1 VLAVRVKIRKDD
13 TVEVISGR
21 EADRGKRGKVIKV
34 MPDEGKVVITGI
46 NVRKKHQKQVQSQGR
61 TLQPGIIEFEAPIA
75 IGNVML
81 VCPKCDNAVRVGVQR
96 ENDESQRVCK
106 NCGAVIE

>member
-1 VLAVRVKIRKDD
+1 MRVKIRKDD

-21 EADRGKRGKVIKV
+21 EADKGRRGKVIKV
-34 MPDEGKVVITGI
+34 MPEEGKVVIAGI
-46 NVRKKHQKQVQSQGR
+46 NVRKKHQKQVQAQGR
-61 TLQPGIIEFEAPIA
+61 TLKPGIIEFEAPIA

-96 ENDESQRVCK
+96 EENESQRVCK

>member
-1 VLAVRVKIRKDD
+1 MRVKIRKDD

-21 EADRGKRGKVIKV
+21 NSDKGRRGKVIKV
-34 MPDEGKVVITGI
+34 LPDEGKVVLAGVNI
-46 NVRKKHQKQVQSQGR
+46 RKKHQKQVQAQGR
-61 TLQPGIIEFEAPIA
+61 TLKPGIIEFEAPLA

-81 VCPKCDNAVRVGVQR
+81 VCPKCDNPVRVSIER
-96 ENDESQRVCK
+96 EEGESQRVCK

>member
-1 VLAVRVKIRKDD
+1 MRVKIRKDD

-21 EADRGKRGKVIKV
+21 ELDRGKRGKVIKV
-34 MPDEGKVVITGI
+34 MPDEGKVVIAGI
-46 NVRKKHQKQVQSQGR
+46 NVHKKHQKQVQSQGR
-61 TLQPGIIEFEAPIA
+61 TIKPGIIEFEAPIA

-81 VCPKCDNAVRVGVQR
+81 VCPKCDNAVRVGVER
-96 ENDESQRVCK
+96 EDGESQRVCK

>member
-1 VLAVRVKIRKDD
+1 MKVKIRKDD

-21 EADRGKRGKVIKV
+21 EADKGKRGKVIKV
-34 MPDEGKVVITGI
+34 LPDEGKVVIAGI
-46 NVRKKHQKQVQSQGR
+46 NVRKKHQKQVQAQGR
-61 TLQPGIIEFEAPIA
+61 TLKPGIIEFEAPLA

-81 VCPKCDNAVRVGVQR
+81 VCPKCDNPVRVGIER
-96 ENDESQRVCK
+96 EENESRRICK

>member
-1 VLAVRVKIRKDD
+1 MKVKIRKDD

-21 EADRGKRGKVIKV
+21 EADKGKRGKVIKV
-34 MPDEGKVVITGI
+34 LPEEGKVVISGI
-46 NVRKKHQKQVQSQGR
+46 NIRKKHQKQVQAQGR
-61 TLQPGIIEFEAPIA
+61 TLKPGIIEFEAPLA

-81 VCPKCDNAVRVGVQR
+81 VCPKCDNPVRVGIER
-96 ENDESQRVCK
+96 EENESRRICK

>member
-1 VLAVRVKIRKDD
+1 MRVKIRKDD

-21 EADRGKRGKVIKV
+21 EADKGKRGKVIKV
-34 MPDEGKVVITGI
+34 MPDEGKVVLSGL
-46 NVRKKHQKQVQSQGR
+46 NLRKKHQKQVQSQGR
-61 TLQPGIIEFEAPIA
+61 TLKPGIIEFEAPMA

-81 VCPKCDNAVRVGVQR
+81 VCPKCDNAVRVGIQR
-96 ENDESQRVCK
+96 ENGESQRVCK

>member
-1 VLAVRVKIRKDD
+1 VKVKIRKDD

-21 EADRGKRGKVIKV
+21 EADKGKRGKVIKV
-34 MPDEGKVVITGI
+34 LPDEGKVVIAGL
-46 NVRKKHQKQVQSQGR
+46 NLRKKHQKQVQAQGR
-61 TLQPGIIEFEAPIA
+61 TLKPGIIEFEAPVA

-81 VCPKCDNAVRVGVQR
+81 VCPKCDNPVRVGIER
-96 ENDESQRVCK
+96 MENESQRICK

>member
-1 VLAVRVKIRKDD
+1 MRVKIRKDD

-21 EADRGKRGKVIKV
+21 KADKGRRGKVIKV
-34 MPDEGKVVITGI
+34 LPDEGKVVIAGI
-46 NVRKKHQKQVQSQGR
+46 NVRKKHQKEVQSQGR
-61 TLQPGIIEFEAPIA
+61 TIKPGVIEFEAPIA

-81 VCPKCDNAVRVGVQR
+81 VCPKCDEPVRVGVQR
-96 ENDESQRVCK
+96 EDDESRRICK

>member
-1 VLAVRVKIRKDD
+1 MRVKIRKDD

-21 EADRGKRGKVIKV
+21 EIDKGKRGKVIKV
-34 MPDEGKVVITGI
+34 MPDEGRLVISGI

-61 TLQPGIIEFEAPIA
+61 TLKPGIIEFEAPIA

-81 VCPKCDNAVRVGVQR
+81 VCPKCDNPVRVGVQR
-96 ENDESQRVCK
+96 DDEGSQRVCK

>member
-1 VLAVRVKIRKDD
+1 MKVKIRKDD

-21 EADRGKRGKVIKV
+21 EADKGKRGKVIKV
-34 MPDEGKVVITGI
+34 LPDEGKVVISGI
-46 NVRKKHQKQVQSQGR
+46 NIRKKHQKQVQAQGR
-61 TLQPGIIEFEAPIA
+61 TLKPGIIEFEAPLA

-81 VCPKCDNAVRVGVQR
+81 VCPKCDNPVRVGIER
-96 ENDESQRVCK
+96 EENESRRICK

>member
-34 MPDEGKVVITGI
+34 MPDKGKVVITGI

-81 VCPKCDNAVRVGVQR
+81 VCPKCNNAVRVGVQR

>member
-1 VLAVRVKIRKDD
+1 MRVKIRKDD

-21 EADRGKRGKVIKV
+21 EADKGKRGKVIKV
-34 MPDEGKVVITGI
+34 FPDEGKVVIAGI
-46 NVRKKHQKQVQSQGR
+46 NIRKKHQKEVQSQGR
-61 TLQPGIIEFEAPIA
+61 TLKPGVIEFEAPVA

-81 VCPKCDNAVRVGVQR
+81 VCPKCDNPVRVGVQR
-96 ENDESQRVCK
+96 EADESQRICK